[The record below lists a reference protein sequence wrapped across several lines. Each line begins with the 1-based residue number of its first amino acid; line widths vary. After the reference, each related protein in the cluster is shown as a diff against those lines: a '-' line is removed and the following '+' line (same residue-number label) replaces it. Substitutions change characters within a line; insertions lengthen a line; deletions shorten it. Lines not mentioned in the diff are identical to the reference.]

1 MVVLVVLGAVAA
13 GLALVW
19 ELRFVAL
26 WLMVRAVDAVEGADS
41 PGRRHYADFRRV
53 VAEQGVSGLDL
64 AWRQEPDEE
73 GTGVSDRADWQL
85 RRAC

>member
-1 MVVLVVLGAVAA
+1 MVVLVVLGAVAV

-41 PGRRHYADFRRV
+41 PGRRRYADFRHV
-53 VAEQGVSGLDL
+53 VAVQGVTGLDL
-64 AWRQEPDEE
+64 AWRPEPDDER
-73 GTGVSDRADWQL
+73 TGIADRPDWQL
-85 RRAC
+85 LSAC

>member
-1 MVVLVVLGAVAA
+1 VVVLVVLGAVAV

-41 PGRRHYADFRRV
+41 PDRRRYADFRRL

-73 GTGVSDRADWQL
+73 RTGGVDRADWQL
-85 RRAC
+85 RSAC

>member
-1 MVVLVVLGAVAA
+1 MVVLVVLGAVAV

-41 PGRRHYADFRRV
+41 PGRRRYADFRRV

-64 AWRQEPDEE
+64 AWRQEPGEE
-73 GTGVSDRADWQL
+73 GAGVSERADWQL
-85 RRAC
+85 RSAC